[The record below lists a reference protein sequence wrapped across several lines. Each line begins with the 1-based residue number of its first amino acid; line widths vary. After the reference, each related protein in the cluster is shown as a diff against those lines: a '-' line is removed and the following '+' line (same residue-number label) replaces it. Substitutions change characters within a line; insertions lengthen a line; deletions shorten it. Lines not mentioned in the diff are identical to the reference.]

1 MVLYYDEKSER
12 RYHTLGWA
20 SEMTKGMADEKRQ
33 EFMREINGGG
43 RTTGAT
49 RPPTVAEFL
58 EQVYLPFYRGKWKE
72 STAGTS
78 ENRLRHHI
86 GKELGTQRLEHLTL
100 APLQQFLEQKAASG
114 LSFSVVDHIRWDLSS
129 MFEMAVSE
137 KVIAVNPTTALY
149 TPRSAKRS
157 ESQSMSAQQ
166 VELALG
172 AVNFREKVILRLAV
186 FAGMRPGELLAIQRE
201 HVKPDASV
209 IEIRRRVYRGK
220 FAAPKNG
227 LVRTIAIPP
236 STAALLRDWIDK
248 AVDQNPETY
257 VFAGETG
264 QPLWRSSLLEDHIR
278 AKLEPIGLGWVNFQ
292 VMRRT
297 HASLGH
303 HAKVDPKVS
312 ADQRGHGIGVALDVY
327 TKSSMEDRATAA
339 KQLEDSVLT
348 KAFGRE
354 RGPCDS

>member
-1 MVLYYDEKSER
+1 MGGSLLGRKTRTALS
-12 RYHTLGWA
+12 HTRLGLRNDQ
-20 SEMTKGMADEKRQ
+20 GYGYEKRQ

-86 GKELGTQRLEHLTL
+86 GKELGTQRLEDLTL

-137 KVIAVNPTTALY
+137 KVIGLNPTTALY
-149 TPRSAKRS
+149 TPKTAKRS
-157 ESQSMSAQQ
+157 EGQSMSAQQ

-172 AVNFREKVILRLAV
+172 AVDFREKVILRLAV

-209 IEIRRRVYRGK
+209 IEVRRACIG
-220 FAAPKNG
+220 G
-227 LVRTIAIPP
+227 
-236 STAALLRDWIDK
+236 
-248 AVDQNPETY
+248 
-257 VFAGETG
+257 
-264 QPLWRSSLLEDHIR
+264 SSR
-278 AKLEPIGLGWVNFQ
+278 P
-292 VMRRT
+292 RRT
-297 HASLGH
+297 VWYAQSRSLPRLRRCFAIGWRRWWTRI
-303 HAKVDPKVS
+303 PKRTCLRVRLANRS
-312 ADQRGHGIGVALDVY
+312 GGL
-327 TKSSMEDRATAA
+327 
-339 KQLEDSVLT
+339 
-348 KAFGRE
+348 
-354 RGPCDS
+354 PCSRIT

>member
-1 MVLYYDEKSER
+1 MRRRRFQKGSLQLRKHADRRVWVVLYYDEKRER

-20 SEMTKGMADEKRQ
+20 SEMNKGTADEKRQ

-86 GKELGTQRLEHLTL
+86 ARELGPQRLEDLTL
-100 APLQQFLEQKAASG
+100 APLQQFLEQKATSG
-114 LSFSVVDHIRWDLSS
+114 LSFSVVDHLRWDLSS

-149 TPRSAKRS
+149 TPKTAKRN
-157 ESQSMSAQQ
+157 ESQAMSAHQ

-172 AVNFREKVILRLAV
+172 AVEFRETVILRLAV
-186 FAGMRPGELLAIQRE
+186 FAGMRPG
-201 HVKPDASV
+201 DS
-209 IEIRRRVYRGK
+209 RGK
-220 FAAPKNG
+220 FATPKNG
-227 LVRTIAIPP
+227 LVRTIAVPP
-236 STAALLRDWIDK
+236 STASLLRDWMEK

-257 VFAGETG
+257 VFAGERVN
-264 QPLWRSSLLEDHIR
+264 RSG
-278 AKLEPIGLGWVNFQ
+278 GLPCLKITSGPSWN
-292 VMRRT
+292 R
-297 HASLGH
+297 
-303 HAKVDPKVS
+303 S
-312 ADQRGHGIGVALDVY
+312 AWAG
-327 TKSSMEDRATAA
+327 
-339 KQLEDSVLT
+339 
-348 KAFGRE
+348 
-354 RGPCDS
+354 

>member
-1 MVLYYDEKSER
+1 VGLYCDEKRER

-20 SEMTKGMADEKRQ
+20 SEMTKGTADEKRQ

-86 GKELGTQRLEHLTL
+86 GKELGTQRLEDLTL
-100 APLQQFLEQKAASG
+100 APLQQFLERKAASG

-186 FAGMRPGELLAIQRE
+186 FAGM
-201 HVKPDASV
+201 
-209 IEIRRRVYRGK
+209 
-220 FAAPKNG
+220 AP
-227 LVRTIAIPP
+227 R
-236 STAALLRDWIDK
+236 
-248 AVDQNPETY
+248 
-257 VFAGETG
+257 
-264 QPLWRSSLLEDHIR
+264 
-278 AKLEPIGLGWVNFQ
+278 
-292 VMRRT
+292 
-297 HASLGH
+297 
-303 HAKVDPKVS
+303 
-312 ADQRGHGIGVALDVY
+312 
-327 TKSSMEDRATAA
+327 
-339 KQLEDSVLT
+339 
-348 KAFGRE
+348 
-354 RGPCDS
+354 